1 MKMQM
6 WKEQEVLIN
15 TSVEYIRDVF
25 KLWSQGSWQWMN
37 TYLCSCDATHLEN

>member
-15 TSVEYIRDVF
+15 TSVKYIRDVF
-25 KLWSQGSWQWMN
+25 KLWSQGS
-37 TYLCSCDATHLEN
+37 